1 MHGNLQLL
9 PPAGPNTTGTRPPS
23 TGPEADGNEVAQLLR
38 SLWRQRGLICLVMLL
53 GAIAVAT
60 VVLRLPPSY
69 RAEAV
74 LLFAPAAAGADPT
87 TSAAP
92 AERPGDLRHLASEIE
107 RIRARGLLTRVVREA
122 GLLYDPAFNPVLGRT
137 PGPLERLGLRAPPPP
152 ETLRLS
158 RQRAATLAVLRDRL
172 TVQPVGRS
180 RALSLRVR
188 AADADSAARVANAV
202 AEVYLADARE
212 RARRAREDATGWLDR
227 RVEELRGR
235 VQAAEAAVADFRIES
250 GLADRGPDSTATR
263 ERVGGLNRALAH
275 ARAEAADAQ
284 ARLRQVNARA
294 PDAAPPVAAAVSRPG
309 RGAGPNPG
317 GPDPDGTHPGSA
329 GRGGADPGGAGDAA
343 GAPLTGM
350 TTGKGLGRL
359 LTSQLIE
366 GLRRQEA
373 DLERNRAQLATRY
386 GPRHP
391 RLREANAELL
401 DVRLLIDDEMA
412 RIAQGLRQEAALAR
426 ERVNVLEGQLQQ
438 VNAETGALG
447 RAQVKL
453 AQLER
458 EAAAERAL
466 FDTFLARLKATRVGA
481 QSPGSRA
488 ELITR
493 AHPPVHPSAPNRPLL
508 AGFGVLAAA
517 ALAVALALLREALD
531 RGVRGPEQLER
542 LTGLRVLA
550 SVPRVR
556 RDPAGRVLAQ
566 PAGALAEALR
576 GLHTALLLADLDR
589 APRTVLVTSALPGE
603 GKTALACALARVL
616 ARAGRRVLLID
627 ADLRYPQVAATLR
640 MPGTPGLSD
649 LLTRQCSRD
658 AALQRDP
665 GAGLD
670 GRLTVLPAGHAGDP
684 GRLLDSD
691 QLRHLIAEL
700 GAGYDLV
707 LVDAPPVL
715 AVADPRTLASWVD
728 ATVLAVR
735 WARTPRARVRRAAAL
750 LRDAGADLA
759 GAALVQVDPR
769 LQAREASGAGGG
781 FGRRR
786 RYYAGA

>member
-1 MHGNLQLL
+1 MQGNLKLL
-9 PPAGPNTTGTRPPS
+9 PPSGPNTTGTRPAA
-23 TGPEADGNEVAQLLR
+23 TDPEGDGNELAQLLR
-38 SLWRQRGLICLVMLL
+38 ALWRQRGLICLVTLL
-53 GAIAVAT
+53 GALAVTAT
-60 VVLRLPPSY
+60 VLRLPPSY

-74 LLFAPAAAGADPT
+74 LLFAPAAAPADPT
-87 TSAAP
+87 SSAAP
-92 AERPGDLRHLASEIE
+92 VERPGDLRHLASEIE

-137 PGPLERLGLRAPPPP
+137 PGPLERLGLRPPPPP

-158 RQRAATLAVLRDRL
+158 RQRAATLAVLRHSL

-180 RALSLRVR
+180 RALSLRVT
-188 AADADSAARVANAV
+188 AADPGSAARVANAV

-212 RARRAREDATGWLDR
+212 RAQRAREDATVWLDR
-227 RVEELRGR
+227 RVDELRGR

-250 GLADRGPDSTATR
+250 GLADRGPDSPATR
-263 ERVGGLNRALAH
+263 ERVGELNRSLAQ
-275 ARAEAADAQ
+275 ARVDAADAE
-284 ARLRQVNARA
+284 ARLQQVSARA
-294 PDAAPPVAAAVSRPG
+294 AEPAARAAGVPVSAAPAPVPPPAGGDGAGGDGDQAAAPM
-309 RGAGPNPG
+309 AG
-317 GPDPDGTHPGSA
+317 
-329 GRGGADPGGAGDAA
+329 
-343 GAPLTGM
+343 L
-350 TTGKGLGRL
+350 TTGSGLGRL
-359 LTSQLIE
+359 LTSQLIQ

-373 DLERNRAQLATRY
+373 ELERSRAQLATRY

-412 RIAQGLRQEAALAR
+412 RIAQGLHQEAALAR
-426 ERVNVLEGQLQQ
+426 ERVSALEGQLQQ

-589 APRTVLVTSALPGE
+589 APRTLLVTSALPGE

-640 MPGTPGLSD
+640 LPGTPGLSD

-665 GAGLD
+665 AAGLD
-670 GRLTVLPAGHAGDP
+670 GRLTVLPAGRAGDP

-691 QLRHLIAEL
+691 RLRHLIAEL

-735 WARTPRARVRRAAAL
+735 WADTPRARVRRAAAL
-750 LRDAGADLA
+750 LREAGAELA

-769 LQAREASGAGGG
+769 LQAREASGAAGGY
-781 FGRRR
+781 GRRR